1 MKLNLLFVDDEK
13 QILIPLKA
21 MFKKQY
27 TVFTAISGPV
37 ALETIKNNS
46 IQIIVSD
53 QRMPEMQGIELLKQ
67 VKEISPKTIRI
78 LLTGYADINA
88 VVESVNTGE
97 IFRFIEKPWN
107 NERLKNTIEAAASIY
122 SEQDGTDFFDDDA
135 IAPQKSGILLV
146 DDSYDTC
153 ATIHHL
159 FGDKHSIFCVNNMAE
174 ALVILEQQ
182 DIAVLITETNV
193 QGEDMTL
200 LIHVLKETYPL
211 TVVVILTT
219 QADAHLVV
227 RLINEGQIFR
237 YLPKPVENYVLEFS
251 INAALKRHA
260 QFCDK
265 PSLLASQLF
274 VEAPSEEIHEVQEK
288 ISTFKTKMAS
298 LKQRMKRFWS

>member
-1 MKLNLLFVDDEK
+1 
-13 QILIPLKA
+13 
-21 MFKKQY
+21 
-27 TVFTAISGPV
+27 
-37 ALETIKNNS
+37 
-46 IQIIVSD
+46 
-53 QRMPEMQGIELLKQ
+53 
-67 VKEISPKTIRI
+67 
-78 LLTGYADINA
+78 
-88 VVESVNTGE
+88 
-97 IFRFIEKPWN
+97 
-107 NERLKNTIEAAASIY
+107 
-122 SEQDGTDFFDDDA
+122 EQDGTESEAFEDA
-135 IAPQKSGILLV
+135 VAPQKAGILLV
-146 DDSYDTC
+146 DDSFDTC

-159 FGDKHSIFCVNNMAE
+159 FGDKYSVFCASSMAE

-193 QGEDMTL
+193 NGEETTI

-265 PSLLASQLF
+265 PSLLASQQF
-274 VEAPSEEIHEVQEK
+274 IETPSVETPEVQEK
-288 ISTFKTKMAS
+288 ISTFRTKLVS
-298 LKQRMKRFWS
+298 LKQRMKKFWG

>member
-27 TVFTAISGPV
+27 TVFTAISGPN
-37 ALETIKNNS
+37 ALEIINSHS

-53 QRMPEMQGIELLKQ
+53 QRMPEMQGVELLKQ
-67 VKEISPKTIRI
+67 VKEISPQTVRI
-78 LLTGYADINA
+78 LLTGYADLNA

-107 NERLKNTIEAAASIY
+107 NERLKNTIAAAANIY
-122 SEQDGTDFFDDDA
+122 EKQDGVNISDDF
-135 IAPQKSGILLV
+135 ILQKSGILLI
-146 DDSYDTC
+146 DDNFDTC
-153 ATIHHL
+153 AIIHRL
-159 FGDKHSIFCVNNMAE
+159 FGDKHSVFCASKMSE
-174 ALVILEQQ
+174 ALDILSQQ
-182 DIAVLITETNV
+182 NIAVLITETNV
-193 QGEDMTL
+193 QGEDMTT

-237 YLPKPVENYVLEFS
+237 YLPKPVENNVLEFS

-260 QFCDK
+260 QFCEQ
-265 PSLLASQLF
+265 PSLLASQQF
-274 VEAPSEEIHEVQEK
+274 IETPSEEIPEVQGK
-288 ISTFKTKMAS
+288 ISMFKEKLIS
-298 LKQRMKRFWS
+298 LKQRMQKFWG

>member
-27 TVFTAISGPV
+27 AVFTAISGPN
-37 ALETIKNNS
+37 ALEIINNNS

-67 VKEISPKTIRI
+67 VKEISPKTVRI
-78 LLTGYADINA
+78 LLTGYADLNA

-107 NERLKNTIEAAASIY
+107 NERLKNTIEAAANIY
-122 SEQDGTDFFDDDA
+122 TKQDGIEIFDE
-135 IAPQKSGILLV
+135 IVTPQKSGILLV
-146 DDSYDTC
+146 DDSLDTC
-153 ATIHHL
+153 AIIHSL
-159 FGDKHSIFCVNNMAE
+159 FGDKHSVFCASNMAE

-182 DIAVLITETNV
+182 NIAVLITETNV
-193 QGEDMTL
+193 QGEEMTT

-260 QFCDK
+260 QFCDE
-265 PSLLASQLF
+265 PSLLASQQF
-274 VEAPSEEIHEVQEK
+274 IETPSEEIPEVQDK
-288 ISTFKTKMAS
+288 ISTFKNKLTS
-298 LKQRMKRFWS
+298 LKQRMKKFWD